1 MDKNTTDR
9 ISIQTLAA
17 AMALGGKQADSK
29 IEEALEV
36 EESRIDSRIAEAL
49 EDFDSGISLKGS
61 VNYFSNLP
69 ESPARG
75 DEYIVLYSGNSGTN
89 YIGTKYVWD
98 GTAWRSVGTSLKL
111 YRDADGDLCE
121 EG

>member
-1 MDKNTTDR
+1 MLKDKL
-9 ISIQTLAA
+9 SIKTLAA
-17 AMALGGKQADSK
+17 ALGLGGKQTDSK
-29 IEEALEV
+29 IEEALQIE
-36 EESRIDSRIAEAL
+36 DSRVDGKIAEAL
-49 EDFDSGISLKGS
+49 EEFSSGITLKGS
-61 VNYFSNLP
+61 VSYYSNLP
-69 ESPARG
+69 ASPATG

-98 GTAWRSVGTSLKL
+98 GTAWRPMGAELKL

>member
-1 MDKNTTDR
+1 MLKDR
-9 ISIQTLAA
+9 LSIKTLAA
-17 AMALGGKQADSK
+17 SLGLGGKQTDSK
-29 IEEALEV
+29 IEEALQIE
-36 EESRIDSRIAEAL
+36 DSRVDGKIAEAL
-49 EDFDSGISLKGS
+49 EEFSSGITLKGS
-61 VNYFSNLP
+61 VSYYSNLP
-69 ESPARG
+69 ASPTKG

-98 GTAWRSVGTSLKL
+98 GTAWRPMGAELKL

>member
-1 MDKNTTDR
+1 MLKDKL
-9 ISIQTLAA
+9 SIKTLAA
-17 AMALGGKQADSK
+17 ALGLGGKQTDSK
-29 IEEALEV
+29 IEEALQIE
-36 EESRIDSRIAEAL
+36 DSRVDGKIAEAL
-49 EDFDSGISLKGS
+49 EDFSSGITLKGS
-61 VNYFSNLP
+61 VNYYSNLP
-69 ESPARG
+69 ASPATG

-98 GTAWRSVGTSLKL
+98 GTAWRPMGAELKL